1 MGFRM
6 SFYCW
11 SLQSI
16 LSNPLLVRNAYTLID
31 FGNFVEGTSNDQGK
45 PFVQMIPTTNI
56 NTAHDDFVKVRLNG
70 VDTTGD
76 PSQALLPASEGQS
89 SPESA
94 KEKKE
99 HLAEKVLSRWPYI
112 LLGSLLLF
120 FILVGLCV
128 WKCCCRRRIQ
138 AKKAAKAAK
147 SAKRASVLQ
156 MGPVSPGSYEQIK
169 EPPQYSPGYHH
180 DPYRAAV

>member
-1 MGFRM
+1 M
-6 SFYCW
+6 
-11 SLQSI
+11 
-16 LSNPLLVRNAYTLID
+16 D
-31 FGNFVEGTSNDQGK
+31 FGDWVPTSSNDRGH
-45 PFVQMIPTTNI
+45 PFMQLLSVTDPAS
-56 NTAHDDFVKVRLNG
+56 AHQDFVTKRLDG
-70 VDTTGD
+70 IDTTGD
-76 PSQALLPASEGQS
+76 AKWALLPESQKQS
-89 SPESA
+89 SPVSDE
-94 KEKKE
+94 EKKKQYQE
-99 HLAEKVLSRWPYI
+99 MILSRWPYI